1 MQHCIPDRQ
10 VPETRQVRPKVP
22 KSSHN
27 IAQCSALLS
36 AWNLDSKCPR
46 KNSRL
51 PTDTHGFP
59 KLPEAKTIAQ
69 INQNRQIMAC
79 LFYMIWFA
87 VLQALPSALEQH
99 IKREKCPKEPR
110 REASL
115 CRFAKPKLQEGG
127 REGGREAGRE
137 ISIEDSHLVKSTKNP
152 GHVAMSP
159 LLGQLMSVWGKQLVH
174 WCNILKG
181 KMR

>member
-1 MQHCIPDRQ
+1 M
-10 VPETRQVRPKVP
+10 
-22 KSSHN
+22 
-27 IAQCSALLS
+27 LS

-79 LFYMIWFA
+79 LFYMIWS
-87 VLQALPSALEQH
+87 VLYDMEQH
-99 IKREKCPKEPR
+99 IKRDKYPKEPR

-137 ISIEDSHLVKSTKNP
+137 ISIEDSHLKSTKNP
-152 GHVAMSP
+152 GAIAISP
-159 LLGQLMSVWGKQLVH
+159 LLGQLMSVWGKQLVD
-174 WCNILKG
+174 WCNIFKR
-181 KMR
+181 KN